1 MRIKSDFFQTDP
13 VSAARN
19 LIGKRIVSQK
29 CSGIIVETEAY
40 AAKGDEAAH
49 TFTRP
54 SAREFVSKYNA
65 GSAYVYLNYG
75 MYWLANT
82 LTKGPKG
89 NGFVL
94 LRALEPENGIHLMRK
109 RRNGKKLKDLCSGPG
124 KLTIALG
131 MSGKNHGQSFTS
143 PQSRFWFEETHDETD
158 IATDTR
164 IGITRSAHLPW
175 RFLKKNNDF
184 VSKKKAG
191 EPSSPAS

>member
-1 MRIKSDFFQTDP
+1 MRLKSDFFQTDP

-19 LIGKRIVSQK
+19 LIGKRIVCQK

-40 AAKGDEAAH
+40 ADKGDEAAH

-54 SAREFVSKYNA
+54 SAREFVTKYGA

-75 MYWLANT
+75 MYWLANV

-94 LRALEPENGIHLMRK
+94 LRALEPENGIDLMRK
-109 RRNGKKLKDLCSGPG
+109 RRNQKKMKDLCSGPG
-124 KLTIALG
+124 KLTIA
-131 MSGKNHGQSFTS
+131 MSINGKDHGQSFTS
-143 PQSRFWFEETHDETD
+143 TGSRFWFEETHCETK
-158 IATDTR
+158 IVTDTR
-164 IGITRSAHLPW
+164 IGITRSADLLW

-184 VSKKKAG
+184 VSKKKG
-191 EPSSPAS
+191 GQT

>member
-19 LIGKRIVSQK
+19 LIGKRIVCQK

-40 AAKGDEAAH
+40 ADKGDEAAH

-54 SAREFVSKYNA
+54 SAREFVTKYDA

-75 MYWLANT
+75 MYWLANV

-94 LRALEPENGIHLMRK
+94 LRALEPENGIDLMRK
-109 RRNGKKLKDLCSGPG
+109 RRNQKKMKDLCSGPG
-124 KLTIALG
+124 KLTIA
-131 MSGKNHGQSFTS
+131 MSINGKDHGHSFTS
-143 PQSRFWFEETHDETD
+143 TESRFWFEETHCETK
-158 IATDTR
+158 IVTDTR
-164 IGITRSAHLPW
+164 IGITRSADLLW

-184 VSKKKAG
+184 VSKKKG
-191 EPSSPAS
+191 GQT

>member
-19 LIGKRIVSQK
+19 LIGKRIVCQK

-40 AAKGDEAAH
+40 ADKGDEAAH

-54 SAREFVSKYNA
+54 SAREFVTKYDA

-75 MYWLANT
+75 MYWLANV

-94 LRALEPENGIHLMRK
+94 LRALEPENGIDLMRK
-109 RRNGKKLKDLCSGPG
+109 RRNQKKMKDLCSGPG
-124 KLTIALG
+124 KLTIAMG
-131 MSGKNHGQSFTS
+131 INGKDHGQSFTS
-143 PQSRFWFEETHDETD
+143 TGSRFWFEETHCETK
-158 IATDTR
+158 IVTDTR
-164 IGITRSAHLPW
+164 IGITRSADLLW

-184 VSKKKAG
+184 VSKKKG
-191 EPSSPAS
+191 GQT

>member
-19 LIGKRIVSQK
+19 LIGKRIVCQK

-40 AAKGDEAAH
+40 ADKGDEAAH

-54 SAREFVSKYNA
+54 SAREFVTKYDA

-75 MYWLANT
+75 MYWLANV

-94 LRALEPENGIHLMRK
+94 LRALEPENGIDLMRK
-109 RRNGKKLKDLCSGPG
+109 RRNQKKMKDLCSGPG
-124 KLTIALG
+124 KLTIAMG
-131 MSGKNHGQSFTS
+131 INGKDHGQSFTS
-143 PQSRFWFEETHDETD
+143 TGNRFWFEETHCETK
-158 IATDTR
+158 IVTDTR
-164 IGITRSAHLPW
+164 IGITRSADLLW

-184 VSKKKAG
+184 VSKKKG
-191 EPSSPAS
+191 GQT

>member
-19 LIGKRIVSQK
+19 LIGKRIVCQK

-40 AAKGDEAAH
+40 ADKGDEAAH

-54 SAREFVSKYNA
+54 SAREFVTKYGA

-75 MYWLANT
+75 MYWLANV

-94 LRALEPENGIHLMRK
+94 LRALEPENGIDLMRK
-109 RRNGKKLKDLCSGPG
+109 RRNQKKMKDLCSGPG
-124 KLTIALG
+124 KLTIA
-131 MSGKNHGQSFTS
+131 MSINGKDHGQSFTS
-143 PQSRFWFEETHDETD
+143 TGSRFWFEETHCETK
-158 IATDTR
+158 IVTDTR
-164 IGITRSAHLPW
+164 IGITRSADLLW

-184 VSKKKAG
+184 VSKKKG
-191 EPSSPAS
+191 GQT

>member
-19 LIGKRIVSQK
+19 LIGKRVVCQK

-40 AAKGDEAAH
+40 ADKGDEAAH

-54 SAREFVSKYNA
+54 SAREFVTKYDA

-75 MYWLANT
+75 MYWLANV

-94 LRALEPENGIHLMRK
+94 LRALEPENGIDLMRK
-109 RRNGKKLKDLCSGPG
+109 RRNQKKMKDLCSGPG
-124 KLTIALG
+124 KLTIA
-131 MSGKNHGQSFTS
+131 MSINGKDHGQSFTS
-143 PQSRFWFEETHDETD
+143 TGNRFWFEETHCETK
-158 IATDTR
+158 IVTDTR
-164 IGITRSAHLPW
+164 IGITRSAHLLW

-184 VSKKKAG
+184 VSKKKG
-191 EPSSPAS
+191 GQT

>member
-19 LIGKRIVSQK
+19 LIGKRIVCQK

-40 AAKGDEAAH
+40 ADKGDEAAH

-54 SAREFVSKYNA
+54 SAREFVTKYGA

-75 MYWLANT
+75 MYWLANV

-94 LRALEPENGIHLMRK
+94 LRALEPENGIDLMRK
-109 RRNGKKLKDLCSGPG
+109 RRNQKKMKDLCSGPG
-124 KLTIALG
+124 KLTIA
-131 MSGKNHGQSFTS
+131 MSINGKDHGQSFTS
-143 PQSRFWFEETHDETD
+143 TGSRFWFEETHCETK
-158 IATDTR
+158 IVTDTR
-164 IGITRSAHLPW
+164 IGITRSADFLW

-184 VSKKKAG
+184 VSKKKG
-191 EPSSPAS
+191 GQT

>member
-19 LIGKRIVSQK
+19 LIGKRIVCQK

-40 AAKGDEAAH
+40 ADKGDEAAH

-54 SAREFVSKYNA
+54 SAREFVTKYGA

-75 MYWLANT
+75 MYWLANV

-94 LRALEPENGIHLMRK
+94 LRALEPENGIDLMRK
-109 RRNGKKLKDLCSGPG
+109 RRNQKKMKDLCSGPG
-124 KLTIALG
+124 KLTIA
-131 MSGKNHGQSFTS
+131 MSINGKDHGQSFTS
-143 PQSRFWFEETHDETD
+143 TGSRFWFEETHCKTK
-158 IATDTR
+158 IVTDTR
-164 IGITRSAHLPW
+164 IGITRSADLLW

-184 VSKKKAG
+184 VSKKKG
-191 EPSSPAS
+191 GQT

>member
-19 LIGKRIVSQK
+19 LIGKRVVCQK

-40 AAKGDEAAH
+40 ADKGDEAAH

-54 SAREFVSKYNA
+54 SAREFVTKYDA

-75 MYWLANT
+75 MYWLANV

-94 LRALEPENGIHLMRK
+94 LRALEPENGIDLMRK
-109 RRNGKKLKDLCSGPG
+109 RRNQKKMKDLCSGPG
-124 KLTIALG
+124 KLTIA
-131 MSGKNHGQSFTS
+131 MSINGKDHGQSFTS
-143 PQSRFWFEETHDETD
+143 TGSRFWFEETHCETK
-158 IATDTR
+158 IVTDTR
-164 IGITRSAHLPW
+164 IGITRSADLLW

-184 VSKKKAG
+184 VSKKKG
-191 EPSSPAS
+191 GQT

>member
-19 LIGKRIVSQK
+19 LIGKRVVCQK

-40 AAKGDEAAH
+40 ADKGDEAAH

-54 SAREFVSKYNA
+54 SAREFVTKNDA

-75 MYWLANT
+75 MYWLANV

-94 LRALEPENGIHLMRK
+94 LRALEPENGIDLMRK
-109 RRNGKKLKDLCSGPG
+109 RRNQKKMKDLCSGPG
-124 KLTIALG
+124 KLTIA
-131 MSGKNHGQSFTS
+131 MSINGKDHGQSFTS
-143 PQSRFWFEETHDETD
+143 TGSRFWFEETHCETK
-158 IATDTR
+158 IVTDTR
-164 IGITRSAHLPW
+164 IGITRSADLLW

-184 VSKKKAG
+184 VSKKKG
-191 EPSSPAS
+191 GQT

>member
-19 LIGKRIVSQK
+19 LIGKRIVCQK

-40 AAKGDEAAH
+40 ADKRDEAAH

-54 SAREFVSKYNA
+54 SAREFVTKYDA

-75 MYWLANT
+75 MYWLANV

-94 LRALEPENGIHLMRK
+94 LRALEPENGIDLMRK
-109 RRNGKKLKDLCSGPG
+109 RRNQKKMKDLCSGPG
-124 KLTIALG
+124 KLTIA
-131 MSGKNHGQSFTS
+131 MSINGKDHGQSFTS
-143 PQSRFWFEETHDETD
+143 TGSRFWFEETHCETK
-158 IATDTR
+158 IVTDTR
-164 IGITRSAHLPW
+164 IGITRSADLLW

-184 VSKKKAG
+184 VSKKKG
-191 EPSSPAS
+191 GQT

>member
-19 LIGKRIVSQK
+19 LIGKRVVCQK

-40 AAKGDEAAH
+40 ADKGDEAAH

-54 SAREFVSKYNA
+54 SAREFVTKYDA

-75 MYWLANT
+75 MYWLANV

-94 LRALEPENGIHLMRK
+94 LRALEPENGIDLMRK
-109 RRNGKKLKDLCSGPG
+109 RRNQKKMKDLCSGPG
-124 KLTIALG
+124 KLTIAMG
-131 MSGKNHGQSFTS
+131 INGKDHGQSFTS
-143 PQSRFWFEETHDETD
+143 TGNRFWFEETHCETK
-158 IATDTR
+158 IVTDTR
-164 IGITRSAHLPW
+164 IGITRSAHLLW

-184 VSKKKAG
+184 VSKKKG
-191 EPSSPAS
+191 GQT

>member
-1 MRIKSDFFQTDP
+1 MRLKSDFFQTDP

-19 LIGKRIVSQK
+19 LIGKRIVCQK

-40 AAKGDEAAH
+40 ADKGDEAAH

-54 SAREFVSKYNA
+54 SAREFVTKYGA

-75 MYWLANT
+75 MYWLANV

-94 LRALEPENGIHLMRK
+94 LRALEPENGIDLMRK
-109 RRNGKKLKDLCSGPG
+109 RRNQKKMKDLCSGPG
-124 KLTIALG
+124 KLTIA
-131 MSGKNHGQSFTS
+131 MSINGKDHGQSFTS
-143 PQSRFWFEETHDETD
+143 TGSRFWFEETHCKTK
-158 IATDTR
+158 IVTDTR
-164 IGITRSAHLPW
+164 IGITRSADLLW

-184 VSKKKAG
+184 VSKKKG
-191 EPSSPAS
+191 GQT

>member
-19 LIGKRIVSQK
+19 LIGKRIVCQK

-40 AAKGDEAAH
+40 ADKGDEAAH

-54 SAREFVSKYNA
+54 SAREFVTKYDA

-75 MYWLANT
+75 MYWLANV

-94 LRALEPENGIHLMRK
+94 LRALEPENGIDLMRK
-109 RRNGKKLKDLCSGPG
+109 RRNQKKMKDLCSGPG
-124 KLTIALG
+124 KLTIA
-131 MSGKNHGQSFTS
+131 MSINGKDHGQSFTS
-143 PQSRFWFEETHDETD
+143 TGNRFWFEETHCETK
-158 IATDTR
+158 IVTDTR
-164 IGITRSAHLPW
+164 IGITRSAHLLW

-184 VSKKKAG
+184 VSKKKG
-191 EPSSPAS
+191 GQT

>member
-19 LIGKRIVSQK
+19 LIGKRVVCQK

-40 AAKGDEAAH
+40 ADKGDEAAH

-54 SAREFVSKYNA
+54 SAREFVTKYDA

-75 MYWLANT
+75 MYWLANV

-94 LRALEPENGIHLMRK
+94 LRALEPENGIDLMRK
-109 RRNGKKLKDLCSGPG
+109 RRNQKKMKDLCSGPG
-124 KLTIALG
+124 KLTIAMG
-131 MSGKNHGQSFTS
+131 INGKDHGQSFTS
-143 PQSRFWFEETHDETD
+143 TGNRFWFEETHCETK
-158 IATDTR
+158 IVTDTR
-164 IGITRSAHLPW
+164 IGITRSADLLW

-184 VSKKKAG
+184 VSKKKG
-191 EPSSPAS
+191 GQT

>member
-19 LIGKRIVSQK
+19 LIGKRIVCQK

-40 AAKGDEAAH
+40 ADKGDEAAH

-54 SAREFVSKYNA
+54 SAREFVTKYDA

-75 MYWLANT
+75 MYWLANV

-94 LRALEPENGIHLMRK
+94 LRALEPENGIDLMRK
-109 RRNGKKLKDLCSGPG
+109 RRKQKKMKDLCSGPG
-124 KLTIALG
+124 KLTIA
-131 MSGKNHGQSFTS
+131 MSINGKDHGQSFTS
-143 PQSRFWFEETHDETD
+143 TGSRFWFEETHCETK
-158 IATDTR
+158 IVTDTR
-164 IGITRSAHLPW
+164 IGITRSADLLW

-184 VSKKKAG
+184 VSKKKG
-191 EPSSPAS
+191 GQT

>member
-1 MRIKSDFFQTDP
+1 MRIKLDFFQTDP

-19 LIGKRIVSQK
+19 LIGKRVVCQK

-40 AAKGDEAAH
+40 ADKGDEAAH

-54 SAREFVSKYNA
+54 SAREFVTKYDA

-75 MYWLANT
+75 MYWLANV

-94 LRALEPENGIHLMRK
+94 LRALEPENGIDLMRK
-109 RRNGKKLKDLCSGPG
+109 RRNQKKMKDLCSGPG
-124 KLTIALG
+124 KLTIAMG
-131 MSGKNHGQSFTS
+131 INGKDHGQSFTS
-143 PQSRFWFEETHDETD
+143 TGSRFWFEETHCETK
-158 IATDTR
+158 IVTDTR
-164 IGITRSAHLPW
+164 IGITRSADLLW

-184 VSKKKAG
+184 VSKKKG
-191 EPSSPAS
+191 GQT

>member
-19 LIGKRIVSQK
+19 LIGKRIVCQK

-49 TFTRP
+49 PFTRP
-54 SAREFVSKYNA
+54 SAREFVTKYDA

-75 MYWLANT
+75 MYWLANV

-94 LRALEPENGIHLMRK
+94 LRALEPENGIDLMRK
-109 RRNGKKLKDLCSGPG
+109 RRNQKKMKDLCSGPG
-124 KLTIALG
+124 KLTIA
-131 MSGKNHGQSFTS
+131 MSINGKDHGQSFTS
-143 PQSRFWFEETHDETD
+143 TGSRFWCEETHCETK
-158 IATDTR
+158 IVTDTR
-164 IGITRSAHLPW
+164 IGITRSADLLW

-184 VSKKKAG
+184 VSKKKG
-191 EPSSPAS
+191 GQT

>member
-1 MRIKSDFFQTDP
+1 MRIKLDFFQTDP

-19 LIGKRIVSQK
+19 LIGKRVVCQK

-40 AAKGDEAAH
+40 ADKGDEAAH

-54 SAREFVSKYNA
+54 SAREFVTKYDA

-75 MYWLANT
+75 MYWLANV

-94 LRALEPENGIHLMRK
+94 LRALEPENGIDLMRK
-109 RRNGKKLKDLCSGPG
+109 RRNQKKMKDLCSGPG
-124 KLTIALG
+124 KLTIAMG
-131 MSGKNHGQSFTS
+131 INGKDHGQSFTS
-143 PQSRFWFEETHDETD
+143 TGNRFWFEETHCETK
-158 IATDTR
+158 IVTDTR
-164 IGITRSAHLPW
+164 IGITRSAHLLW

-184 VSKKKAG
+184 VSKKKG
-191 EPSSPAS
+191 GQT

>member
-19 LIGKRIVSQK
+19 LIGKRIVCQK

-40 AAKGDEAAH
+40 ADKRDEAAH

-54 SAREFVSKYNA
+54 SAREFVTKYDA

-75 MYWLANT
+75 MYWLANV

-94 LRALEPENGIHLMRK
+94 LRALEPENGIDLMRK
-109 RRNGKKLKDLCSGPG
+109 RRNQKKMKDLCSGPG
-124 KLTIALG
+124 KLTIA
-131 MSGKNHGQSFTS
+131 MSINGKDHGRSFTS
-143 PQSRFWFEETHDETD
+143 TRSRFWFEEPHCETK
-158 IATDTR
+158 IVTDTR
-164 IGITRSAHLPW
+164 IGITRSADLLW

-184 VSKKKAG
+184 VRKKKG
-191 EPSSPAS
+191 GQT

>member
-19 LIGKRIVSQK
+19 LIGKRIVCQK

-54 SAREFVSKYNA
+54 SAREFVSKYSA

-75 MYWLANT
+75 MYWLANV
-82 LTKGPKG
+82 LIKGPKC

-94 LRALEPENGIHLMRK
+94 LRALEPENGIHLMQK

-124 KLTIALG
+124 KLTIAMG
-131 MSGKNHGQSFTS
+131 MSGKIHGQSFTS
-143 PQSRFWFEETHDETD
+143 SQSRFWFEETHNETG
-158 IATDTR
+158 ILTDTR
-164 IGITRSAHLPW
+164 IGITRSADLPW
-175 RFLKKNNDF
+175 RFLKKNNEF

-191 EPSSPAS
+191 EPSSPAP

>member
-19 LIGKRIVSQK
+19 LIGKRIVCQK

-40 AAKGDEAAH
+40 ADKGDEAAH

-54 SAREFVSKYNA
+54 SAREFVTKYGA

-75 MYWLANT
+75 MYWLANV

-94 LRALEPENGIHLMRK
+94 LRALEPENGIDLMRK
-109 RRNGKKLKDLCSGPG
+109 RRNQKKMKALCSGPG
-124 KLTIALG
+124 KLTIA
-131 MSGKNHGQSFTS
+131 MSINGKDHGQSFTS
-143 PQSRFWFEETHDETD
+143 TGSRFWFEETHCKTK
-158 IATDTR
+158 IVTDTR
-164 IGITRSAHLPW
+164 IGITRSADLLW

-184 VSKKKAG
+184 VSKKKG
-191 EPSSPAS
+191 WQT

>member
-19 LIGKRIVSQK
+19 LIGKRIVCQK

-40 AAKGDEAAH
+40 ADKGDEAAH

-54 SAREFVSKYNA
+54 SARKFVTKYGA

-75 MYWLANT
+75 MYWLANV

-94 LRALEPENGIHLMRK
+94 LRALEPENGIDLMRK
-109 RRNGKKLKDLCSGPG
+109 RRNQKKMKDLCSGPG
-124 KLTIALG
+124 KLTIA
-131 MSGKNHGQSFTS
+131 MSINGKDHGQSFTS
-143 PQSRFWFEETHDETD
+143 TGSRFWFEETHCETK
-158 IATDTR
+158 IVTDTR
-164 IGITRSAHLPW
+164 IGITRSADLLW

-184 VSKKKAG
+184 VSKKKG
-191 EPSSPAS
+191 GKT

>member
-19 LIGKRIVSQK
+19 LIGKRIVCQK

-40 AAKGDEAAH
+40 ADKGDEAAH

-54 SAREFVSKYNA
+54 SAREFVTKYDA

-75 MYWLANT
+75 MYWLANV

-94 LRALEPENGIHLMRK
+94 LRALEPENGIDLMRK
-109 RRNGKKLKDLCSGPG
+109 RRNQKKMKDLCSGPG
-124 KLTIALG
+124 KLTIA
-131 MSGKNHGQSFTS
+131 MSINGKDHGQSFTS
-143 PQSRFWFEETHDETD
+143 TGSRFWFEETHCETK
-158 IATDTR
+158 IVTDTR
-164 IGITRSAHLPW
+164 IGITRSADLLW

-184 VSKKKAG
+184 VSKKKG
-191 EPSSPAS
+191 GQT

>member
-19 LIGKRIVSQK
+19 LIGKRVVCQK

-40 AAKGDEAAH
+40 ADKGDKAAH

-54 SAREFVSKYNA
+54 NAREFVTKYDA

-75 MYWLANT
+75 MYWLANV

-94 LRALEPENGIHLMRK
+94 LRALEPENGIDLMRK
-109 RRNGKKLKDLCSGPG
+109 RRNQKKMKDLCSGPG
-124 KLTIALG
+124 KLTIAMG
-131 MSGKNHGQSFTS
+131 INGKDHGQSFTS
-143 PQSRFWFEETHDETD
+143 TGNRFWFEETHCETK
-158 IATDTR
+158 IVTDTR
-164 IGITRSAHLPW
+164 IGITRSAHLLW

-184 VSKKKAG
+184 VSKKKG
-191 EPSSPAS
+191 GQT

>member
-19 LIGKRIVSQK
+19 LIGKRVVCQK

-40 AAKGDEAAH
+40 ADKGDEAAH

-54 SAREFVSKYNA
+54 SAREFVTKYDA

-75 MYWLANT
+75 MYWLANV

-94 LRALEPENGIHLMRK
+94 LRALEPENGIDLMRK
-109 RRNGKKLKDLCSGPG
+109 RRNQKKMKDLCSGPG
-124 KLTIALG
+124 KLTIAMG
-131 MSGKNHGQSFTS
+131 INGKDHGQSFTS
-143 PQSRFWFEETHDETD
+143 TGSRFWFEETHCETK
-158 IATDTR
+158 IVTDTR
-164 IGITRSAHLPW
+164 IGITRSADLLW

-184 VSKKKAG
+184 VSKKKG
-191 EPSSPAS
+191 GQT